1 MATQRKDVV
10 QLLSEEKAYHIEQI
24 KRINMALDVLKRNIT
39 TLTSLNIKKR
49 VRSKTI
55 LWMAELTELFNE
67 NIKLSI
73 DDICDKLTKKGFTE
87 VLEKRS
93 SIYATISKMVKK
105 GVIKKIGYGQ
115 YRKIKKEEKPH
126 RNIDTDFSP

>member
-39 TLTSLNIKKR
+39 TLTSHNVKKR
-49 VRSKTI
+49 VGSKTI
-55 LWMAELTELFNE
+55 LWMSELTELFNE

-115 YRKIKKEEKPH
+115 YRKIKKEEKPY
-126 RNIDTDFSP
+126 RNIDTDISP